1 MSTSV
6 LIRRIMLVIAVLGI
20 ALASYLVY
28 VHYSGA
34 RPACTA
40 GQACLKVQTSVWSKV
55 GGVPVSLIGLIG
67 YVAIFFA
74 LIAPDR
80 DETRVLTLGMT
91 LIGVCFSGYLT
102 YRELFTIHL
111 VCEECAA
118 SAVMQA
124 LLFVGSVW
132 RFLITDDLAPLAPAE
147 SSGPDDGPDA
157 GSDAPVRGG
166 RRSQATV

>member
-1 MSTSV
+1 MSASAPLTV
-6 LIRRIMLVIAVLGI
+6 WLRRVMIVIAVLGI

-40 GQACLKVQTSVWSKV
+40 GQTCLKVQTSVWSKV
-55 GGVPVSLIGLIG
+55 GGIPVSLIGLIG
-67 YVAIFFA
+67 YIAIFFA

-80 DETRVLTLGMT
+80 DETRIITLGMT

-111 VCEECAA
+111 LCEECAA
-118 SAVMQA
+118 SAIMQG
-124 LLFVGSVW
+124 LLFIGSVW
-132 RFLITDDLAPLAPAE
+132 RFIITDDLTPVAPAVTAE
-147 SSGPDDGPDA
+147 PSSPHEK
-157 GSDAPVRGG
+157 
-166 RRSQATV
+166 RSKAVV

>member
-1 MSTSV
+1 MSASV
-6 LIRRIMLVIAVLGI
+6 ILRRVMTVITVLGI
-20 ALASYLVY
+20 ALAAYLVY

-67 YVAIFFA
+67 YIAIFFS

-118 SAVMQA
+118 SAVLQA
-124 LLFVGSVW
+124 LLFIGAVW
-132 RFLITDDLAPLAPAE
+132 RFIITDAPISSAVAAE
-147 SSGPDDGPDA
+147 PEPVDPSPV
-157 GSDAPVRGG
+157 GSKRHSKAAV
-166 RRSQATV
+166 

>member
-6 LIRRIMLVIAVLGI
+6 LLRRVMTVITVLGI
-20 ALASYLVY
+20 ALAAYLVY

-34 RPACTA
+34 KPACTA

-67 YVAIFFA
+67 YIAIFFS

-80 DETRVLTLGMT
+80 DETRVLILGMT

-118 SAVMQA
+118 SAVLQA
-124 LLFVGSVW
+124 LLFIGAVW
-132 RFLITDDLAPLAPAE
+132 RFIITDDITPI
-147 SSGPDDGPDA
+147 SSGAAAEPDPDPTLPPA
-157 GSDAPVRGG
+157 GSG
-166 RRSQATV
+166 RRSKAAV

>member
-1 MSTSV
+1 MSSAASTSV
-6 LIRRIMLVIAVLGI
+6 WLRRVMIGITVLGI

-55 GGVPVSLIGLIG
+55 GPIPVSLIGLIG
-67 YVAIFFA
+67 YIAIFFA

-80 DETRVLTLGMT
+80 DETRIITLGMT

-124 LLFVGSVW
+124 LLFIGSVW
-132 RFLITDDLAPLAPAE
+132 RFLITDDLAGMAPAAAA
-147 SSGPDDGPDA
+147 GPGPA
-157 GSDAPVRGG
+157 GSPTPGK
-166 RRSQATV
+166 RSKAAV

>member
-1 MSTSV
+1 MSASAPTTV
-6 LIRRIMLVIAVLGI
+6 WLRRAMIVIGVLGI

-34 RPACTA
+34 KPACTA

-55 GGVPVSLIGLIG
+55 GGIPVSLIGLIG
-67 YVAIFFA
+67 YIAIFFA
-74 LIAPDR
+74 LIVPDR
-80 DETRVLTLGMT
+80 DETRILTLGMT

-124 LLFVGSVW
+124 LLFIGAVW
-132 RFLITDDLAPLAPAE
+132 RFLITDDLAPIAPAVAAE
-147 SSGPDDGPDA
+147 PP
-157 GSDAPVRGG
+157 SDAPPARGK
-166 RRSQATV
+166 RSKATV